1 MATQSRP
8 ALKGFDHGLGPSVV
22 GVNRRVV
29 MAARP
34 TTERMPQPR
43 FEQHAPEVQRCCKVG
58 EWGSNDLL
66 TSDVLR
72 RHELRVW
79 LLSEH
84 LVDEPLVDGEDGT

>member
-1 MATQSRP
+1 MAS
-8 ALKGFDHGLGPSVV
+8 
-22 GVNRRVV
+22 
-29 MAARP
+29 MP

-43 FEQHAPEVQRCCKVG
+43 SEQHTAEVQRYCKVG

-66 TSDVLR
+66 MSDVLR

-79 LLSEH
+79 LLLEH